1 MLIRHLAAATMAALL
16 FGLAGTA
23 PAHALDGDQKAL
35 LARIQKYVNS
45 LTTVKTRFTQIAPN
59 GQMAKGT
66 IYLSRPGKL
75 RIDFDPP
82 SQVRIVTTS
91 LWLVVYEGKNAE
103 PQNYPLNSTP
113 AGILVRKHI
122 TFGGDLKVTTLSQS
136 KGYVRVQLIRAK
148 NPNQGSMT
156 LVFDSDP
163 IKLVGWVVADAEG
176 QRTIVRLSDTKVGI
190 KLDPETFALRG
201 PGTENSRLPA
211 LTRHRRPISAPGQS
225 DLYSGHGTCARPA
238 ADRPA
243 GLSADHRQRL
253 PGPLGR

>member
-1 MLIRHLAAATMAALL
+1 MLIRHLAAAAMAALL
-16 FGLAGTA
+16 FGLAGAA
-23 PAHALDGDQKAL
+23 PARALDGDQKAL
-35 LARIQKYVNS
+35 LARVQKYVNS

-82 SQVRIVTTS
+82 SHVRIVTTS

-113 AGILVRKHI
+113 AGILVRKQI
-122 TFGGDLKVTTLSQS
+122 KFGGDLKVTALSRG
-136 KGYVRVQLIRAK
+136 KGFVRVRLIRAN

-163 IKLVGWVVADAEG
+163 IKLVGWIVADAEG
-176 QRTIVRLSDTKVGI
+176 QKTIVRLSNTQVGI
-190 KLDPETFALRG
+190 KLNPAIFALR
-201 PGTENSRLPA
+201 PTA
-211 LTRHRRPISAPGQS
+211 AKAPGF
-225 DLYSGHGTCARPA
+225 
-238 ADRPA
+238 DR
-243 GLSADHRQRL
+243 
-253 PGPLGR
+253 